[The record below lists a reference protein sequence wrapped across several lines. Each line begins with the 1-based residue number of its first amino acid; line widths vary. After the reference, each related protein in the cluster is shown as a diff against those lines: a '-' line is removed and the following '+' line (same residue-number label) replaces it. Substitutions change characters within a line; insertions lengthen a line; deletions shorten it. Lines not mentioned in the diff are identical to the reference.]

1 MSLFATQKQ
10 DEKDW
15 RVSERYVKCV
25 LAEKADWTVEHDK
38 AHTYSYDMLKLFRLG
53 FMFLL
58 RPSVQQV
65 MEYLGYVSGST
76 NQKTVL
82 WSAFSE
88 NISDQSW

>member
-1 MSLFATQKQ
+1 MYRK
-10 DEKDW
+10 DE
-15 RVSERYVKCV
+15 RCVKCV
-25 LAEKADWTVEHDK
+25 WAEEADWTVELIKPTDI
-38 AHTYSYDMLKLFRLG
+38 YRYDMFKLFCLG
-53 FMFLL
+53 FMFLRVT

-88 NISDQSW
+88 NISDQS

>member
-1 MSLFATQKQ
+1 MKSI
-10 DEKDW
+10 EK
-15 RVSERYVKCV
+15 EPENIVKCI
-25 LAEKADWTVEHDK
+25 LAEEADRTVEHDK
-38 AHTYSYDMLKLFRLG
+38 AHTYRYDMFKLFCFG

-58 RPSVQQV
+58 VTRPSVQQV